1 MTLTPTEQSAI
12 VLLVSNVV
20 PSVSYGLTQ
29 SLLAKGAIRHGVR
42 DGCFVVLITAWA
54 LRDSGYMPEPAVEPQ
69 PAAQSYPQSWHWQ
82 TTNSSTTASAGGID
96 DLRRRMRAFF
106 T

>member
-1 MTLTPTEQSAI
+1 MTLTPAEQSAVI
-12 VLLVSNVV
+12 LLASNIV

-54 LRDSGYMPEPAVEPQ
+54 LRASGYMPEPAVEQ
-69 PAAQSYPQSWHWQ
+69 KTSWQ
-82 TTNSSTTASAGGID
+82 TTNFNWQTNSSTTASAGGID
-96 DLRRRMRAFF
+96 DLRRRMQAYF